1 MGGSYMK
8 KTMTFEKAVNR
19 LEEIAQLIQTE
30 QITLDQSILLTKES
44 AELVAFCN
52 QKIDTA
58 ELEIKQILTTD
69 V

>member
-1 MGGSYMK
+1 MK

>member
-1 MGGSYMK
+1 MK
-8 KTMTFEKAVNR
+8 KTMTFEKAVDR